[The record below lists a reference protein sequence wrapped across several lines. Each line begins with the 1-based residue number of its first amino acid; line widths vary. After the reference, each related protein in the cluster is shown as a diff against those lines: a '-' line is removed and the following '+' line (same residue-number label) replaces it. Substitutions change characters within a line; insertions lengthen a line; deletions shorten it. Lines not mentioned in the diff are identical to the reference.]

1 MSITVRQPETHNV
14 HALKN
19 IWKVCFGDTDEY
31 INTFFE
37 KGFKPEYSLVAL
49 YDYKPVG
56 MLYLLPA
63 LLEHKGKEYIGQYVY
78 AVGVKPEY
86 RNMGVM
92 RALEAKAVEQA
103 KAAEL
108 SFLTLIP
115 KNESFYKMYAK
126 LGYSAS
132 IYHNIRS
139 HMPFKN
145 TRTDNITIRK
155 CSKADYIS
163 MREIYLKSMSSYIDF
178 LSPFDSYRFDELVAA
193 NTDATIA
200 VIDGAKHYFVG
211 FKRSGIYLI
220 KETDMDEAELKKVMP
235 LIANEY
241 NVDVVSV
248 RAFNKGV
255 VDKIVPYAMY
265 KSLDDA
271 VTAND
276 IKANRTFMNLMLD

>member
-1 MSITVRQPETHNV
+1 MSITVKQPEVHNI

-19 IWKVCFGDTDEY
+19 IWKICFGDTDEY

-37 KGFKPEYSLVAL
+37 KGFKPEYALVAL
-49 YDYKPVG
+49 YDFKPVG

-63 LLEHKGKEYIGQYVY
+63 LLEYKGKEYIGQYVY

-86 RNMGVM
+86 RKMGIM
-92 RALEAKAVEQA
+92 RALEEKATELAKASG
-103 KAAEL
+103 L

-115 KNESFYKMYAK
+115 KNESLYKMYSK
-126 LGYSAS
+126 LGYTAS

-145 TRTDNITIRK
+145 AKTENIRLSK
-155 CSKADYIS
+155 CSNTDFLNL
-163 MREIYLKSMSSYIDF
+163 RELHLKSMPSYVDF
-178 LSPFDSYRFDELVAA
+178 LSPFDKYRFDELAA
-193 NTDATIA
+193 AKSDITLAD
-200 VIDGAKHYFVG
+200 IDGVKHYFVG

-220 KETDMDEAELKKVMP
+220 KETSMNESELKRVMP

-248 RAFNKGV
+248 RAFSKGV

-276 IKANRTFMNLMLD
+276 IKASRTFMNLMLD